1 MYAQGSIADNI
12 RIGAAP
18 VEGKGSLSGSVS
30 GGDGGDGGEVL
41 AAAEAAGLGPLL
53 ARLPL
58 GLDTPVGEV
67 RPER

>member
-30 GGDGGDGGEVL
+30 GGGDGGEVL